1 MSPARWEPPDM
12 GTPRHC
18 SPEAS
23 FRGKRKKRKSLCLEK
38 FGMPDEMNAT
48 GLKMSVDTEQN
59 EKSEYVYVRR

>member
-1 MSPARWEPPDM
+1 M

-38 FGMPDEMNAT
+38 FGMPDEINAT
-48 GLKMSVDTEQN
+48 VLKMSAGIEQN